1 MRLMMR
7 FEHKLKQ
14 SFGNMNLKDL
24 IKMVPSRLILHYAL
38 NDDLIVFASKT
49 GQKFSPNIPT
59 CAKVYVM
66 FKLNGTSE
74 LLNPKGQRIENKN
87 GMERSL
93 IAK

>member
-1 MRLMMR
+1 
-7 FEHKLKQ
+7 
-14 SFGNMNLKDL
+14 MNLKDL

-38 NDDLIVFASKT
+38 NDDLIVFVSKI
-49 GQKFSPNIPT
+49 GQKFLPNIPT

-66 FKLNGTSE
+66 FKLYVASD